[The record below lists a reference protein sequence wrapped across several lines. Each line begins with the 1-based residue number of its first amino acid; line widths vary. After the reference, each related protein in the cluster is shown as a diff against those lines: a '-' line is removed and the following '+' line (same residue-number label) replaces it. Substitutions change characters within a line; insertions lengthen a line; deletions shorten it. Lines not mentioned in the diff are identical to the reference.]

1 MNLLLFTTK
10 KNKQKTNKKLTQLK
24 KIHTPPKKHKNKK
37 KNKKQKHT
45 KKTISKTKQKYKLK
59 KNK

>member
-10 KNKQKTNKKLTQLK
+10 KNKQKTNKKPTQLK

-37 KNKKQKHT
+37 KTKNKNIQKKQ
-45 KKTISKTKQKYKLK
+45 
-59 KNK
+59 